1 MYFSNQS
8 KKDAASKKQN
18 NICPKCGFDN
28 HPPALYCEICF
39 YPLGAAK
46 YQPQKYPPQKHQPPK
61 SVPVVPPLNLVQEQP
76 EDNLQQELRKLSV
89 ISGLLVLGLAI
100 ALWLNYLL
108 ARQAKYLSLNGEA
121 QIALYDSM
129 SQVKDVPSGLF
140 SYGGAL
146 YFSSLVTHGMND
158 AIAKD
163 HPDFHLRYTKP
174 ANQDQSYTYGIK
186 MLLDGELSFVFNGRP
201 LTDREYLQAELRNI
215 KLLQIPIAIDGIA
228 VFGNNRLAVNN
239 LSLEQVQAIFTG
251 KITNWQQLG
260 GADLPITPV
269 LLTPENLEI
278 LAVKD
283 LNSIPKSLQYV
294 PNYTQ
299 AVRKV
304 VAIPGAI
311 AFASTS
317 LIQNQ
322 QEIKVFNL
330 AAEDSTDY
338 VAPMLDKQP
347 NLKLFENG
355 TYPLTRRLF
364 VVVRQDGTPDQ
375 LAGKAYA
382 QMLLSH
388 QGQSIVEAAGFVP
401 LYNRKI

>member
-39 YPLGAAK
+39 HPLGAAK
-46 YQPQKYPPQKHQPPK
+46 YQPQNQPQK

-76 EDNLQQELRKLSV
+76 EDNLQPELRKLSV

-100 ALWLNYLL
+100 ALWFNYLL
-108 ARQAKYLSLNGEA
+108 ARQAKYLSLNGED
-121 QIALYDSM
+121 QIALYNSM

-146 YFSSLVTHGMND
+146 YFSSLVTHGMNE
-158 AIAKD
+158 AIAQD

-174 ANQDQSYTYGIK
+174 TNQDQSYTYGIK
-186 MLLDGELSFVFNGRP
+186 MLLDGELSFAFNGRP
-201 LTDREYLQAELRNI
+201 LTDREYLQAELRNM

-260 GADLPITPV
+260 GTDLPITPV
-269 LLTPENLEI
+269 LLTPENLEV

-283 LNSIPKSLQYV
+283 LNSIPQSIQYV
-294 PNYTQ
+294 SNYTQ

-317 LIQNQ
+317 LIHNQ
-322 QEIKVFNL
+322 QEIKIFNL
-330 AAEDSTDY
+330 AAENSTDY
-338 VAPMLDKQP
+338 VAPMIDKQP

-388 QGQSIVEAAGFVP
+388 QGQSIVEASGFVP
-401 LYNRKI
+401 LYNRKM